1 MEGDPAAL
9 SVSID
14 FVSLT
19 KAVALRT
26 GPDSAMSMGVKIL
39 AGILLVIV
47 LALWG
52 FNGVHSQQS
61 VGSDD
66 ATVQAQMTA
75 VVQPTPSPT
84 P

>member
-1 MEGDPAAL
+1 
-9 SVSID
+9 
-14 FVSLT
+14 
-19 KAVALRT
+19 
-26 GPDSAMSMGVKIL
+26 MSEGVKLL
-39 AGILLVIV
+39 AGVVLVIV
-47 LALWG
+47 VALWG
-52 FNGVHSQQS
+52 YNGIHSQAS

>member
-1 MEGDPAAL
+1 M
-9 SVSID
+9 SV
-14 FVSLT
+14 
-19 KAVALRT
+19 
-26 GPDSAMSMGVKIL
+26 GVKLL
-39 AGILLVIV
+39 AGILLLIV
-47 LALWG
+47 VALWG
-52 FNGVHSQQS
+52 LEGVHSQQS

>member
-1 MEGDPAAL
+1 
-9 SVSID
+9 
-14 FVSLT
+14 
-19 KAVALRT
+19 
-26 GPDSAMSMGVKIL
+26 MSMGVKIL

-47 LALWG
+47 IALWG

>member
-1 MEGDPAAL
+1 
-9 SVSID
+9 
-14 FVSLT
+14 
-19 KAVALRT
+19 
-26 GPDSAMSMGVKIL
+26 MSEDVKVL
-39 AGILLVIV
+39 AGVVFVIV

-66 ATVQAQMTA
+66 ATVRAQMTA

>member
-1 MEGDPAAL
+1 
-9 SVSID
+9 
-14 FVSLT
+14 
-19 KAVALRT
+19 
-26 GPDSAMSMGVKIL
+26 MSRGVKIL